1 MLPAS
6 AHTCCLTPPPRIFL
20 ISQTV
25 MYTKMP
31 NREKARWSGK
41 AFVSRWKA
49 SHPLATCRASSDTFP
64 RQRILKQR
72 LCRHT
77 LASIHPHTHQHGNT
91 LASSL
96 PLPFSIYCSLSVELW
111 CYSSLQKR
119 LKKAVWLKQPP
130 RRISS
135 HESPRQS
142 SLVFPHRCFSTVSSQ
157 AWNILITTRR
167 VWKTALTMMLDNY
180 FPFTSWLQT
189 KIACHRNKRAGN
201 RYAHQKI
208 FQSIFFPCLKAS
220 SNHRLLDLYVMH
232 LEEPTQHLP
241 LALIKT

>member
-1 MLPAS
+1 
-6 AHTCCLTPPPRIFL
+6 
-20 ISQTV
+20 

-31 NREKARWSGK
+31 NREKAHWSGK

-96 PLPFSIYCSLSVELW
+96 PLPFFIYCSLSAELW
-111 CYSSLQKR
+111 CYSSRQKR
-119 LKKAVWLKQPP
+119 PKKAARLKQPP

-157 AWNILITTRR
+157 AWNMLITTRR
-167 VWKTALTMMLDNY
+167 VWKATLTMMLDNY
-180 FPFTSWLQT
+180 FPFTCWLQT
-189 KIACHRNKRAGN
+189 KIACHRNKCDGNLYAQQTFYRAPSL
-201 RYAHQKI
+201 I
-208 FQSIFFPCLKAS
+208 VCPCLKAS
-220 SNHRLLDLYVMH
+220 CNHRLLDLYVMYFK
-232 LEEPTQHLP
+232 EPTQHLP